1 MSMAGMPASSGAP
14 TGGSRLAPPHGGVV
28 AATAT
33 LVGVGLVMVWSAT
46 APLAIDARVPPHFAR
61 HLGGLVLGV
70 SLALVC
76 MRLPLAAW
84 QRLALPLWGVC
95 VGLLALTLFAGTTV
109 NGAQRWLSIP
119 GLGPVLQPVEIAKWA
134 TLLATA
140 TALARGPSA
149 HRHGRLRLPVS
160 GLVLLLVALPAALV
174 FVQPDTKGAALLL
187 ILVALQLFVAGVPLR
202 FFVVPA
208 AALAAVFAT
217 ALAIYPH
224 VQNRIVAFL
233 DPWENAQAQGF
244 QLVQSFVAF
253 GRGGMG
259 GVGLGNG
266 RQKLFYLPEAHTDF
280 VLSVVAE
287 ELGLVG
293 VALVLGAFA
302 ALLAG
307 GVRIASRTRS
317 RFAFL
322 VAFSMTAVVAVPG
335 AINAAVVMGLVPPT
349 GLTLPFVSY
358 GRSSLLV
365 SFAAIGILLGISRR
379 EGARR
384 EEAPLRSGVGP
395 ARPRAGRL
403 RAAR

>member
-1 MSMAGMPASSGAP
+1 MSMAGVPASSATPAGHGRP
-14 TGGSRLAPPHGGVV
+14 APPHGGVV
-28 AATAT
+28 AATAM
-33 LVGVGLVMVWSAT
+33 LACIGLVMVWSAT
-46 APLAIDARVPPHFAR
+46 APFAIESRVPPHFAR
-61 HLGGLVLGV
+61 HLAGLLLGV
-70 SLALVC
+70 ALALTC
-76 MRLPLAAW
+76 MALPLAAW
-84 QRLALPLWGVC
+84 RRVALPLWALC
-95 VGLLALTLFAGTTV
+95 VGLLGLTLVAGTTV
-109 NGAQRWLSIP
+109 NGAQRWLSLP
-119 GLGPVLQPVEIAKWA
+119 GLGPVLQPVELAKWA

-140 TALARGPSA
+140 TALSREPSA
-149 HRHGRLRLPVS
+149 SRHGRFRMPVS

-187 ILVALQLFVAGVPLR
+187 ILVGLQLFVAGVPLR

-208 AALAAVFAT
+208 AALAAVFGV

-233 DPWENAQAQGF
+233 DPWANAQSQGF

-253 GRGGMG
+253 GRGGLG

-293 VALVLGAFA
+293 VSLVLGAFA
-302 ALLAG
+302 ALLAA
-307 GVRIASRTRS
+307 GVRIAARTRS

-322 VAFSMTAVVAVPG
+322 VAFSMTAVIAVPG
-335 AINAAVVMGLVPPT
+335 AINAAVVMGVVPPT

-365 SFAAIGILLGISRR
+365 SFAAVGILLGISRR
-379 EGARR
+379 EGAPK
-384 EEAPLRSGVGP
+384 EAAPVR
-395 ARPRAGRL
+395 AAGRT
-403 RAAR
+403 RRQ

>member
-1 MSMAGMPASSGAP
+1 MSMAGMPATSGAAP
-14 TGGSRLAPPHGGVV
+14 GGGRLAPPHGGVV
-28 AATAT
+28 AATAA
-33 LVGVGLVMVWSAT
+33 LVCVGLVMVWSAT
-46 APLAIDARVPPHFAR
+46 APFAIEALVPPHFAR
-61 HLGGLVLGV
+61 HLGGLALGV
-70 SLALVC
+70 VIALFC
-76 MRLPLAAW
+76 MRVPLATW
-84 QRLALPLWGVC
+84 QRVALPLWALAV
-95 VGLLALTLFAGTTV
+95 VLLGLTLVAGTTV

-140 TALARGPSA
+140 TALSREPSA
-149 HRHGRLRLPVS
+149 SRHGRFRLPVS
-160 GLVLLLVALPAALV
+160 SLVLLLVALPAALV
-174 FVQPDTKGAALLL
+174 FVQPDTKGAVLLL
-187 ILVALQLFVAGVPLR
+187 LLVGLQLFVAGLPLR
-202 FFVVPA
+202 FFLVPG
-208 AALAAVFAT
+208 AALAGLLGVAF
-217 ALAIYPH
+217 AIYPH

-233 DPWENAQAQGF
+233 DPWANAQAQGF

-253 GRGGMG
+253 GRGGIG

-293 VALVLGAFA
+293 VALVLGALA

-322 VAFSMTAVVAVPG
+322 VAFSMTAVIAVPG
-335 AINAAVVMGLVPPT
+335 AINAAVVMGVVPPT

-365 SFAAIGILLGISRR
+365 SFAAVGILLGISRR

-384 EEAPLRSGVGP
+384 EEAPVRTASSAGAVRGV
-395 ARPRAGRL
+395 RRR
-403 RAAR
+403 

>member
-1 MSMAGMPASSGAP
+1 MSRGALATNAGAASSG
-14 TGGSRLAPPHGGVV
+14 GRLAPPHGGLV
-28 AATAT
+28 AATAA
-33 LVGVGLVMVWSAT
+33 LACIGLVMVWSTT
-46 APLAIDARVPPHFAR
+46 APFAIEARVPPHFAR
-61 HLGGLVLGV
+61 HLGGLALGGA
-70 SLALVC
+70 LAFLC
-76 MRLPLAAW
+76 MRLPLAVW
-84 QRLALPLWGVC
+84 QRAALPLWGLGVA
-95 VGLLALTLFAGTTV
+95 LLGLTLVAGTTV

-119 GLGPVLQPVEIAKWA
+119 GLGPVLQPVELAKWA

-140 TALARGPSA
+140 AALSREPAASRQ
-149 HRHGRLRLPVS
+149 RRFRLPVS
-160 GLVLLLVALPAALV
+160 GLVLGLVALPAALV

-187 ILVALQLFVAGVPLR
+187 ILVGLQLFVAGVPLR
-202 FFVVPA
+202 FFMVPA
-208 AALAAVFAT
+208 AGLAALFT
-217 ALAIYPH
+217 LALAIYPH

-233 DPWENAQAQGF
+233 DPWANAQAQGF

-253 GRGGMG
+253 GRGGLG

-293 VALVLGAFA
+293 VAIVLGAFA
-302 ALLAG
+302 ALLAA
-307 GVRIASRTRS
+307 GVRVASRTRS

-335 AINAAVVMGLVPPT
+335 AINAAVVMGVVPPT

-384 EEAPLRSGVGP
+384 EEAPVR
-395 ARPRAGRL
+395 AAGR
-403 RAAR
+403 RTTGPWSAAR

>member
-1 MSMAGMPASSGAP
+1 MSLAPMPASGGMPAGP
-14 TGGSRLAPPHGGVV
+14 GRLAPPHGGVV

-33 LVGVGLVMVWSAT
+33 LVCVGLVMVWSAT
-46 APLAIDARVPPHFAR
+46 APFAIESRVPPHFAR
-61 HLGGLVLGV
+61 HLGGLGLGV
-70 SLALVC
+70 ALAFVC

-84 QRLALPLWGVC
+84 RRLALPLWGLC
-95 VGLLALTLFAGTTV
+95 VALLALTLVAGTTV
-109 NGAQRWLSIP
+109 NGAQRWLAVP
-119 GLGPVLQPVEIAKWA
+119 GLGPVLQPVELAKWA

-140 TALARGPSA
+140 VALSREPAAS
-149 HRHGRLRLPVS
+149 RHGRFRLPVS

-174 FVQPDTKGAALLL
+174 LVQPDTKGAALLV
-187 ILVALQLFVAGVPLR
+187 ILVGLQLFVAGLPLR
-202 FFVVPA
+202 FFMVPA
-208 AALAAVFAT
+208 AGLAGVFAI

-233 DPWENAQAQGF
+233 DPWANAQAQGF

-253 GRGGMG
+253 GRGGLG

-293 VALVLGAFA
+293 VALVLGCFA
-302 ALLAG
+302 ALLAA
-307 GVRIASRTRS
+307 GVRITARTRS

-322 VAFSMTAVVAVPG
+322 VAFSMTAVITVPG

-365 SFAAIGILLGISRR
+365 SFAAVGILLGVSRR
-379 EGARR
+379 EGAPR
-384 EEAPLRSGVGP
+384 EEPP
-395 ARPRAGRL
+395 L
-403 RAAR
+403 RAAARRTRR

>member
-1 MSMAGMPASSGAP
+1 MQ
-14 TGGSRLAPPHGGVV
+14 
-28 AATAT
+28 
-33 LVGVGLVMVWSAT
+33 
-46 APLAIDARVPPHFAR
+46 
-61 HLGGLVLGV
+61 
-70 SLALVC
+70 
-76 MRLPLAAW
+76 LPLALW
-84 QRLALPLWGVC
+84 QRVALPLWALG
-95 VGLLALTLFAGTTV
+95 VGLLALTLAAGTTV

-119 GLGPVLQPVEIAKWA
+119 GFGPVLQPVEIAKWA

-140 TALARGPSA
+140 AALSREPSA
-149 HRHGRLRLPVS
+149 SRHGRFRLPVS
-160 GLVLLLVALPAALV
+160 GRVLVLVALPAALV

-187 ILVALQLFVAGVPLR
+187 ILVGLQLFVAGTPLR
-202 FFVVPA
+202 FFAVPA
-208 AALAAVFAT
+208 AALAALFGL

-253 GRGGMG
+253 GRGGLG

-287 ELGLVG
+287 ELGLLG

-302 ALLAG
+302 ALLAA
-307 GVRIASRTRS
+307 GVRIASRARS

-322 VAFSMTAVVAVPG
+322 VAFSMTAVIAVPG
-335 AINAAVVMGLVPPT
+335 AINAAVVMGVVPPT

-384 EEAPLRSGVGP
+384 EEAP
-395 ARPRAGRL
+395 A
-403 RAAR
+403 RAAARRARHR

>member
-1 MSMAGMPASSGAP
+1 MSMAGLPAGSAAAA
-14 TGGSRLAPPHGGVV
+14 GGGRLAPPHGGVV
-28 AATAT
+28 AATAV
-33 LVGVGLVMVWSAT
+33 LAGIGLVMVWSAT
-46 APLAIDARVPPHFAR
+46 APLAIESRVPPHFAR
-61 HLGGLVLGV
+61 HLAGLALGV
-70 SLALVC
+70 GLAFGC
-76 MRLPLAAW
+76 MTLPLAAW
-84 QRLALPLWGVC
+84 RRLALPLWALSVA
-95 VGLLALTLFAGTTV
+95 LLGLTLVAGTTV
-109 NGAQRWLSIP
+109 NGAQRWLSLP

-140 TALARGPSA
+140 AALAREPGAS
-149 HRHGRLRLPVS
+149 RHGRLRLPVR
-160 GLVLLLVALPAALV
+160 GLALGLVALPAALV

-187 ILVALQLFVAGVPLR
+187 ILVGLQLFVAGTPLL
-202 FFVVPA
+202 FFAVPA
-208 AALAAVFAT
+208 AGLAAVFAV

-233 DPWENAQAQGF
+233 DPWANAQAQGF

-253 GRGGMG
+253 GRGGLA
-259 GVGLGNG
+259 GVGLGDG

-293 VALVLGAFA
+293 VALVLGCFA
-302 ALLAG
+302 ALLAA
-307 GVRIASRTRS
+307 GVRVAARART

-322 VAFSMTAVVAVPG
+322 VAFSMTALVAVPG
-335 AINAAVVMGLVPPT
+335 AINAAVVMGMVPPT

-365 SFAAIGILLGISRR
+365 SFAAVGILLGISRR

-384 EEAPLRSGVGP
+384 EEAPV
-395 ARPRAGRL
+395 
-403 RAAR
+403 RAARKGVRRG

>member
-1 MSMAGMPASSGAP
+1 MSAGSMTAAGAP
-14 TGGSRLAPPHGGVV
+14 PAAPGRLAPPHGGVV
-28 AATAT
+28 AATAVLT
-33 LVGVGLVMVWSAT
+33 CLGLVMVWSAT
-46 APLAIDARVPPHFAR
+46 APFALDAAVPPHFLR
-61 HLGGLVLGV
+61 HLGGLALGV
-70 SLALVC
+70 GIAAVC
-76 MRLPLAAW
+76 MALPLATWRRIAI
-84 QRLALPLWGVC
+84 PLWAVC
-95 VGLLALTLFAGTTV
+95 IALLGLTLVAGTTV
-109 NGAQRWLSIP
+109 NGAQRWLSVP

-140 TALARGPSA
+140 TALAREPSVR
-149 HRHGRLRLPVS
+149 RHGRFRLPVS
-160 GLVLLLVALPAALV
+160 GLVVVLVAVPAGLV
-174 FVQPDTKGAALLL
+174 FVQPDTKGAALLV
-187 ILVALQLFVAGVPLR
+187 ILAGLQIFVSGAPLR
-202 FFVVPA
+202 FFLLPVA
-208 AALAAVFAT
+208 GLAAVFGV

-224 VQNRIVAFL
+224 VQNRVVAFL
-233 DPWENAQAQGF
+233 DPWANAQAQGF

-253 GRGGMG
+253 GRGGLG

-302 ALLAG
+302 ALLAA

-322 VAFSMTAVVAVPG
+322 VAFSMTAVVAVPA
-335 AINAAVVMGLVPPT
+335 AINAAVVMGMVPPT

-365 SFAAIGILLGISRR
+365 SFAAVGILLGVSRR
-379 EGARR
+379 DGARR
-384 EEAPLRSGVGP
+384 EEPPLRG
-395 ARPRAGRL
+395 AGR
-403 RAAR
+403 RSRHR

>member
-1 MSMAGMPASSGAP
+1 MSMAGMPASPGASA
-14 TGGSRLAPPHGGVV
+14 GGGRLAPPHGGVI
-28 AATAT
+28 AATAA
-33 LVGVGLVMVWSAT
+33 LVCIGLVMVWSAT
-46 APLAIDARVPPHFAR
+46 APLAIEARVPPHFAR
-61 HLGGLVLGV
+61 HLGGLGLGV
-70 SLALVC
+70 ALAWLC
-76 MRLPLAAW
+76 MVLPLAVW
-84 QRLALPLWGVC
+84 RRIALPLWALAVA
-95 VGLLALTLFAGTTV
+95 LLGLTLVAGTTV
-109 NGAQRWLSIP
+109 NGAQRWLSVP

-140 TALARGPSA
+140 AALSREPGAS
-149 HRHGRLRLPVS
+149 RHGRFRLPVS
-160 GLVLLLVALPAALV
+160 GLVLALVALPAGLV

-187 ILVALQLFVAGVPLR
+187 ILVGAQLFVAGLPLR
-202 FFVVPA
+202 FFLIPG
-208 AALAAVFAT
+208 AALSAVFAL
-217 ALAIYPH
+217 AFAIYPH

-233 DPWENAQAQGF
+233 DPWANAQAQGF

-253 GRGGMG
+253 GRGGLG

-293 VALVLGAFA
+293 VAFVLGAFA

-307 GVRIASRTRS
+307 GVRIAARTRS

-335 AINAAVVMGLVPPT
+335 AINAAVVTGLVPPT

-384 EEAPLRSGVGP
+384 DEAPVRVTRTGV
-395 ARPRAGRL
+395 RRR
-403 RAAR
+403 